1 MMRDLRTITTGLTVV
16 TLLIL
21 LVLPAAGSSPVA
33 AQQGTVAIQ
42 AGTTDSAFSR
52 TAAPQFGQLPAHPA
66 SRDSCT
72 REAMDRCE
80 YSCMM
85 PGGILDLYCYED
97 CIYTIC

>member
-21 LVLPAAGSSPVA
+21 VILPAAGSSPVA
-33 AQQGTVAIQ
+33 AQPGTVAIL
-42 AGTTDSAFSR
+42 AGTTDSAFSCM
-52 TAAPQFGQLPAHPA
+52 AAPRIGQLRAHPA
-66 SRDSCT
+66 SGDSCT
-72 REAMDRCE
+72 REAMDQCE

-85 PGGILDLYCYED
+85 PGGILDLSCYED